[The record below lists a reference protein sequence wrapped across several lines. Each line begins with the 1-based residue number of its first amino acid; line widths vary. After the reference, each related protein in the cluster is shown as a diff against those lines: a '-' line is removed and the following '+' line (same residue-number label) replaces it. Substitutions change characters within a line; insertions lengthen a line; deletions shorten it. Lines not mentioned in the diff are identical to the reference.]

1 MVDPVEELVAFCPL
15 ADAAMAVAFLL
26 ERMDSRLESRLD
38 PVCTAVAVEQIFLSP
53 VVIFLAQRAE
63 VSEDL
68 VHIDHL
74 FYLTTDLVGE

>member
-38 PVCTAVAVEQIFLSP
+38 LVCTAVKQIFLYP

-63 VSEDL
+63 VFKSL
-68 VHIDHL
+68 VHTVHL
-74 FYLTTDLVGE
+74 FYLTIDLVG